1 MGGGA
6 YIINPLAIHPS
17 VACLLAVQLPIGSRE
32 GDNARWK
39 GSATAMTLLA
49 LFDRLESLQMK
60 GEVLD
65 VGAHLHKWQWEGVL
79 TFLLEWCPSAD
90 TEER

>member
-1 MGGGA
+1 MAVGGGA

-39 GSATAMTLLA
+39 GNVTAMTLLA

-60 GEVLD
+60 EEVLYGGGTSAQVA
-65 VGAHLHKWQWEGVL
+65 VGGGAYLGSL
-79 TFLLEWCPSAD
+79 C
-90 TEER
+90 R